1 MNMKLLLGFLFCLPL
16 FAQPGPGVLQPR
28 RASTTVN
35 YYISTAGSD
44 SNVCSSASKCLT
56 LAHAL
61 TLVPQ
66 TLNGNYII
74 NVADGTYAE
83 AIDTEGFV
91 GTGIF
96 NGTYNRTLE
105 ILGNTTTPANVVFS
119 GTTACVSYLDDGA
132 AEQSGACISGNAKI
146 ILAGLTISNG
156 SKFGVQCWG
165 GIIDYN
171 KVVVTLTGGAA
182 AESFGLAHLNC
193 RWNMIGDVTVSGFDT
208 DIAPTGGL
216 GVYNAHGTIGTWTG
230 GTLTITGPAAGAAF
244 DGTAGFV
251 LEYFSGFTMLGA
263 SPVLSISG
271 VDTGLVVADSSA
283 FTTSGVSTITI
294 VNGSTPSG
302 DSTGIDLHAGGVVN
316 IGTDGFTGP
325 ALTVGHF
332 TKCIFAGALSV
343 LDHLGTRSLTNCT
356 ATTATGGSQII
367 LQ

>member
-1 MNMKLLLGFLFCLPL
+1 MTLTAFGQS
-16 FAQPGPGVLQPR
+16 ARSVVVPR
-28 RASTTVN
+28 RSATSINFYIATTGN
-35 YYISTAGSD
+35 D
-44 SNVCSSASKCLT
+44 SNACTSAAKCLT

-61 TLVPQ
+61 TLVPL
-66 TLNGNYII
+66 TLDRSYIV

-83 AIDTEGFV
+83 GINTEGFI
-91 GTGIF
+91 GAGIF
-96 NGTYNRTLE
+96 NGTFNPTLE

-119 GTTACVSYLDDGA
+119 GTSACLSYLDDGA

-146 ILAGLTISNG
+146 ILAGLTITNG

-165 GIIDYN
+165 GIVEYN

-208 DIAPTGGL
+208 NISPTGGL
-216 GVYNAHGTIGTWTG
+216 GVYNAHGTIGTQTG
-230 GTLTITGPAAGAAF
+230 GTLTITGPNAGAAF

-251 LEYFSGFTMLGA
+251 LEYFSGFVMLGTT
-263 SPVLSISG
+263 PVLSISG
-271 VDTGLVVADSSA
+271 IDTGLVVADSSA
-283 FTTSGVSTITI
+283 FTTSDVSTITI